1 MAATANTKTDRH
13 NARTVAPLTLTEPGI
28 LRPRKVFI
36 NLKTSGRD
44 ALDSASCKPVPSS
57 EYHRRK
63 RLQRL
68 ERQLNQDTAPK
79 GNIAPAAAL
88 AG

>member
-36 NLKTSGRD
+36 NLKTSD
-44 ALDSASCKPVPSS
+44 ATRWIQLPASRFRHPNTIVVNACSALK
-57 EYHRRK
+57 E
-63 RLQRL
+63 
-68 ERQLNQDTAPK
+68 N
-79 GNIAPAAAL
+79 
-88 AG
+88 